1 MKSFQLIA
9 LLSLSL
15 FQGSRMMSL
24 PSAVVFN
31 AAEEQNENGF
41 DNVKNYKKAKI
52 ENES

>member
-1 MKSFQLIA
+1 MKTFQLIA

-15 FQGSRMMSL
+15 LQGSRMMSP

-31 AAEEQNENGF
+31 AEEQGENGF